1 MDASG
6 GLTFGSFRH
15 QSMNQKKCLLLFT
28 GGLAAPAAGFT
39 STPTQFHA
47 AALVPKP
54 SKFMVTAVPEGD
66 VSAALCAERREIWSA
81 SCSASSVSVD
91 EGKPKAFQSVAQ
103 PNPRELFTVE
113 V

>member
-15 QSMNQKKCLLLFT
+15 QSMNQKKCLLLFA

-39 STPTQFHA
+39 STPTQFHSA
-47 AALVPKP
+47 SLVPAA

-66 VSAALCAERREIWSA
+66 VSAALCTA
-81 SCSASSVSVD
+81 SPEMLPALWKGNSVSV
-91 EGKPKAFQSVAQ
+91 ELGVPRACQSSAQ
-103 PNPRELFTVE
+103 PNPRELFAVE